1 MDHFPSTVSG
11 GFDASGAS
19 PAAAPHGRLGAA
31 LVEVD
36 RDRPA
41 RGSERHDERVILDT
55 LYFEVGDA
63 DAVDRA
69 VEFYT
74 RNFGLEVSSAEA
86 GESAWLKA
94 GDLTLGFHIGD
105 APSNPWAFNLGFS
118 VPDVDAACADLES
131 KGVSLSIAPYDA
143 PWGRAA
149 SLADPNGFTIWLT
162 QR

>member
-1 MDHFPSTVSG
+1 MAGSG
-11 GFDASGAS
+11 RRESR
-19 PAAAPHGRLGAA
+19 HN
-31 LVEVD
+31 
-36 RDRPA
+36 RPA
-41 RGSERHDERVILDT
+41 PRGESHHERVILDT
-55 LYFEVGDA
+55 LYFEVGDG

-69 VEFYT
+69 VDVHT
-74 RNFGLEVSSAEA
+74 QNFGLEVSSAEA

-131 KGVSLSIAPYDA
+131 KGVSLSMAPYDA

-162 QR
+162 QK